1 MALLADRRHAL
12 RFSSAL
18 LLLTLASA
26 CARPDPPP
34 APESSKALGD
44 KSAVTAGSKP
54 MAPVKA
60 IDQLTSGSPV
70 YGSLTSSDR
79 AFTDGTYFDVWP
91 YAGTA
96 GEQVTFTLESDDF
109 DTYLILRLMRSSG
122 MDDAEEVGTD
132 DDSAGNLNSTLT
144 LTLPETGTY
153 AVIANSVSAGVQ
165 GAYLLSASSSGAST
179 RPPVD
184 VSGVQP
190 IAVNEVVSGALA
202 GGDRTIGDGVYADLY
217 TFDVPSGSLITTAVR
232 SSEFDAML
240 HLGRIV
246 DGDIVTLASDD
257 DSAGGTDARAEWRV
271 EEAGT
276 YVVVASSF
284 AAGTTGSYAIAVSV
298 TRPIDYA
305 ARYPGGGDPD
315 GRYALLVG
323 IDDYPGTESDLPS
336 SVDDVEVFRQMLVD
350 QLGFAESNIVSITD
364 QEAFRDHV
372 IHAFERHLGQAG
384 PNGAAVFYYSGHGT
398 QLDENLGSDVEP
410 DGKDEALY
418 IWGNDF
424 RGSALVDE
432 EIGALA
438 DRLATDR
445 VLVVLDAC
453 HSGTGTRGAGGQYP
467 IKEVNFADIEA
478 STDLPLTLVS
488 NKGTGGVGDP
498 NNDIAGGPSGH
509 LLLSAAASNEYA
521 LASHE
526 EWPGI
531 GRKASVFTYYLTQA
545 IATMGTGATW
555 EQIMDDVRPK
565 TANYSAAQDNAQ
577 TAQLE
582 GVAGTMTVADFL
594 GL

>member
-1 MALLADRRHAL
+1 MALLADRRHTL

-18 LLLTLASA
+18 LLVALASA

-34 APESSKALGD
+34 VPESPKALGD

-60 IDQLTSGSPV
+60 IDQLTAGSPV

-79 AFTDGTYFDVWP
+79 TFTDGTYFDVWP

-122 MDDAEEVGTD
+122 LDDAEEVGTD
-132 DDSAGNLNSTLT
+132 DDSAGDLNSTLT

-184 VSGVQP
+184 VSGAQP

-232 SSEFDAML
+232 SGEFDAML

-246 DGDIVTLASDD
+246 DGDVVTLASDD

-271 EEAGT
+271 EEGGT
-276 YVVVASSF
+276 YVVAASSF
-284 AAGTTGSYAIAVSV
+284 AAGTTGSYVIAVSV

-336 SVDDVEVFRQMLVD
+336 SVDDVEVFRQMLVE

-438 DRLATDR
+438 NRLDTDR

-478 STDLPLTLVS
+478 TTDLPLTLVS
-488 NKGTGGVGDP
+488 NKGTGGAGDP
-498 NNDIAGGPSGH
+498 NNDIAGGPSRH

-545 IATMGTGATW
+545 IAAMGTGATW

-565 TANYSAAQDNAQ
+565 TANYSAAQDNSQ

-582 GVAGTMTVADFL
+582 GVAGTTTVADFL